1 MLMVNT
7 ERTLMLMLSITIIT
21 VMWGDKPQNCLLS
34 NFNTSSCLTSK
45 KVYNSVEQLKF
56 IAA

>member
-21 VMWGDKPQNCLLS
+21 VMWGDKPQNRLLS
-34 NFNTSSCLTSK
+34 ILIPAVARPVK
-45 KVYNSVEQLKF
+45 KSTIVLNS
-56 IAA
+56 